1 MLVLFLVLIL
11 FSIAF
16 ISPQI
21 FGIIYLSSKI
31 KVIFES
37 KVNRR
42 YIAATFI
49 PVIILFLTTND
60 YGIYRVVRVFGVV
73 LCSVALSYLF
83 FNNRRKTRLIYRI
96 YIISSI
102 CFFLILKI
110 LNIAIESIPEFTISG
125 LTVFSGSYHL
135 FWWLGLILLFTVS
148 VNKRRIT
155 QYEIFIFFVFSLITS
170 GRSSI
175 ILGSLLFVII
185 FCININKSKFQKISL
200 LIVSIIIGLGFLISS
215 FVISNSKGLSERG
228 IKLTARNFIY
238 ACYSENLTKSDLLFG
253 FHPNNIAEDCL
264 VALEREDGS
273 SKIVMTESSLLSLIS
288 HHGFFGL
295 FYLIYII
302 SLSKNM
308 NNTSKIILLFLLMRS
323 LTGDFLFFTLFDFI
337 FLAQARYDR
346 L

>member
-1 MLVLFLVLIL
+1 MLVLFLITLI

-31 KVIFES
+31 KLVFKS

-42 YIAATFI
+42 YIAATII

-60 YGIYRVVRVFGVV
+60 YGIYRVVKVFGVA
-73 LCSVALSYLF
+73 LCSVSLSYLF
-83 FNNRRKTRLIYRI
+83 FNNRRNTTLIYRI
-96 YIISSI
+96 YIIFSI

-110 LNIAIESIPEFTISG
+110 LNIDTESIAEFTLSG
-125 LTVFSGSYHL
+125 LTVFSGSHHL
-135 FWWLGLILLFTVS
+135 IWWVGLVLLFTTS
-148 VNKRRIT
+148 VNKTKIT
-155 QYEIFIFFVFSLITS
+155 QYEIFIFFIFSILS
-170 GRSSI
+170 GGRSSI
-175 ILGSLLFVII
+175 ILGSLLFLII
-185 FCININKSKFQKISL
+185 FYVKINKTKFKKISL
-200 LIVSIIIGLGFLISS
+200 LIMSIVIGLGFSISS
-215 FVISNSKGLSERG
+215 IIISNSKGLSERG
-228 IKLTARNFIY
+228 IKFTARDFIY
-238 ACYSENLTKSDLLFG
+238 ACYTENLTKSDLLFG

-264 VALEREDGS
+264 IGLEREDGS

-288 HHGFFGL
+288 YHGFFGL

-308 NNTSKIILLFLLMRS
+308 NNTSKIILLFILIRS
-323 LTGDFLFFTLFDFI
+323 LSGDFLFFTLFDFI
-337 FLAQARYDR
+337 FLAQTRYDR